1 MTQSHDD
8 DILTDRLILRLIPYA
23 ALLSTETGHIA
34 DAARVLHLELPDDWI
49 DVAPL
54 ARRRL
59 PQLLE
64 EPDYR
69 PWAVR
74 AIALRKTGEVVG
86 YVNFHGA
93 PAHHEMAGRE
103 ACAEFG
109 YTIFEKYRRQGYVEE
124 AVRALMAWARPRG
137 ARHFIFS
144 IAPGNAASQGLA
156 AKLGARKIGVQI
168 DEEDGPEDVLLLS

>member
-1 MTQSHDD
+1 MIED

-23 ALLSTETGHIA
+23 ALMATEAGDIA
-34 DAARVLHLELPDDWI
+34 EATRLLHLDLPNDWI
-49 DVAPL
+49 EVAPL

-64 EPDYR
+64 EPGYR

-74 AIALRKTGEVVG
+74 AIALRATGEAVG
-86 YVNFHGA
+86 YINFHEA

-109 YTIFEKYRRQGYVEE
+109 YTIFAKYRRQGYVEE
-124 AVRALMAWARPRG
+124 AVRALMAWARTRG

-144 IAPGNAASQGLA
+144 IAPDNTASQGLA